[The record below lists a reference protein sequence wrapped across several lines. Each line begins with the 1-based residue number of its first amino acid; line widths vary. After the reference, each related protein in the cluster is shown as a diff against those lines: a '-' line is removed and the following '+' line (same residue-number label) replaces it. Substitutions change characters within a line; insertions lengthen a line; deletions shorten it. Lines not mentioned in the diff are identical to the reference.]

1 MASTTK
7 KEKTETTAKT
17 KGKDVS
23 QKKTTKKPAS
33 TNKKTTTATKKA
45 VAVKEKTEKIKTEKL
60 PEVTVV
66 NKKKIVFL
74 GSEAAPF
81 IATGGLADVMGSL
94 PKALAKN
101 PNNEV
106 SVILPLY
113 SNVNG
118 DFRKDFKFIMDFKV
132 SVAWRLQYA
141 GVFYYKHEGV
151 NFYFID
157 NEYYF
162 KREGNIYGFYDD
174 AERFAY
180 FSRAALDTIAR
191 LDIYPDIL
199 HCNDWQTAASIVY
212 LKGMYYGDENFR
224 RIKTLFTIHNIEYQ
238 GVFGMDTYGDVFGFP
253 ESIRDFVEFNGDVN
267 LMKAAIEM
275 SDLVSTVSPTYA
287 QEIKHAY
294 FAHGLEDIIN
304 KNSHKLYGIL
314 NGIDIDYYNPET
326 DKYIFANYSTKDLS
340 GKAICK
346 KELQK
351 MINLP
356 ERADVPI
363 IAVISRLVSHKGLD
377 LLRGVIESLLS
388 QDVQVV
394 ILGKGET
401 SYENFFSHIANTYQ
415 GKCVSIIAYNQD
427 LSRKIYSGAD
437 IFLMPSKMEP
447 CGLSQMIA
455 SRYATAP
462 VVRETGGLNDSIKA
476 YTGVKGNGFTFHDY
490 NAHDMLYVINEAIR
504 TFYDKN
510 AWADVQSRAMN
521 TDFSWKVQAGEY
533 EELYCK

>member
-1 MASTTK
+1 MVKKITDTQNNTTEKNTVK
-7 KEKTETTAKT
+7 KQ
-17 KGKDVS
+17 V
-23 QKKTTKKPAS
+23 KTTKKLP
-33 TNKKTTTATKKA
+33 
-45 VAVKEKTEKIKTEKL
+45 KITIAE
-60 PEVTVV
+60 
-66 NKKKIVFL
+66 KKKIVFL

-101 PNNEV
+101 KDYDI

-113 SNVNG
+113 SSVNEE
-118 DFRKDFKFIMDFKV
+118 FRSKFKFLTSFNV
-132 SVAWRLQYA
+132 SVSWRLQYA
-141 GVFYYKHEGV
+141 GVFYYEYQGV
-151 NFYFID
+151 KFYFID

-174 AERFAY
+174 GERFAF

-191 LDIYPDIL
+191 LDIYPDVL
-199 HCNDWQTAASIVY
+199 HCNDWQTAAAIVY
-212 LKGMYYGDENFR
+212 LKGMYYGDEKFR
-224 RIKTLFTIHNIEYQ
+224 NIKSVFTIHNIEYQ
-238 GVFGMDTYGDVFGFP
+238 GYFDMFTYGDVFGFP
-253 ESIRDFVEFNGDVN
+253 ESIKNFVEFNGCVN

-275 SDLVSTVSPTYA
+275 TDIVSTVSPTYA
-287 QEIKHAY
+287 EEIKSSF
-294 FAHGLEDIIN
+294 FAHGLENIIN
-304 KNSHKLYGIL
+304 RNSHKLFGIL
-314 NGIDIDYYNPET
+314 NGIDVDYYNPQT
-326 DKYIFANYSTKDLS
+326 DKYLFKNYSIDDLS
-340 GKAICK
+340 GKAVCK
-346 KELQK
+346 SELQK
-351 MINLP
+351 MLNLP
-356 ERADVPI
+356 VREEVPI

-377 LLRGVIESLLS
+377 LLRGAIESLLS
-388 QDVQVV
+388 QDVQIV

-401 SYENFFSHIANTYQ
+401 AYENFFNNVASTYS

-455 SRYATAP
+455 SRYGTVP

-504 TFYDKN
+504 TYKDKT
-510 AWADVQSRAMN
+510 AWLDVQSRAMN

-533 EELYCK
+533 EKLYDK